1 MTQRLSRQILLSE
14 IDKEE
19 IEKISKVIKKVS
31 IRQGEQIFKE
41 KDDTRGLYLV
51 WSGKVE
57 ISKVTPDGLEYT
69 LAVLTTGQFFG
80 ELSILENRVHEARA
94 VAVKDTEIFLIQKVD
109 FEELMKEDIAL
120 ACKITKKIA
129 YVMSKNI
136 SCMNDRFLSAL
147 ALVSY

>member
-1 MTQRLSRQILLSE
+1 MIDTKVLSRQILLSE

-19 IEKISKVIKKVS
+19 IEKISRVIKKVS
-31 IRQGEQIFKE
+31 LRQGEQIFKE

-57 ISKVTPDGLEYT
+57 ISKVTPDGLKYT

-80 ELSILENRVHEARA
+80 ELSILEKRVHEASA
-94 VAVKDTEIFLIQKVD
+94 VAVEDTELFLIQKGD
-109 FEELMKEDIAL
+109 FEELMKEGVAL
-120 ACKITKKIA
+120 ACEITKKIA

-136 SCMNDRFLSAL
+136 RRMNDRFLG